1 MTLADWV
8 FPVVAVAIAV
18 TLSSVELL
26 TKYQERN
33 FREIFS
39 SGPYLAFACLNAI
52 FCLVVYYAL
61 PGLGTVALEPSLAT
75 KLELHSMLRAVAAG
89 LGYLVI
95 ARSSIIDLTVKGATL
110 GVGFDGIYNSISQF
124 LLRHHSKQINKKI
137 RDGFAATYNRLA
149 GEPLAFLQSA
159 RLLVSQD
166 SEVEQKNSERLRLML
181 TGEPTGDQLCLS
193 LYRLI
198 RDLTTDE
205 ADAKAQIE
213 GSRTEIA
220 ANSQL
225 AAALKDE
232 LPWLFPGA

>member
-1 MTLADWV
+1 MSLAEGV
-8 FPVVAVAIAV
+8 APIVAVAIAV
-18 TLSSVELL
+18 TFSSVELL

-39 SGPYLAFACLNAI
+39 SGPYLAFAGLNAL
-52 FCLVVYYAL
+52 FCLVVYYVL
-61 PGLGTVALEPSLAT
+61 PGLGSVALEPALAAR
-75 KLELHSMLRAVAAG
+75 LESHSMVRAVSAG

-124 LLRHHSKQINKKI
+124 LLRHHSKQINKRI
-137 RDGFAATYNRLA
+137 RDGFAATYTRQA

-205 ADAKAQIE
+205 ADARSQIE
-213 GSRTEIA
+213 GSRSEIA
-220 ANSQL
+220 ANPHL
-225 AAALKDE
+225 AATLKAE
-232 LPWLFPGA
+232 LPWLYS